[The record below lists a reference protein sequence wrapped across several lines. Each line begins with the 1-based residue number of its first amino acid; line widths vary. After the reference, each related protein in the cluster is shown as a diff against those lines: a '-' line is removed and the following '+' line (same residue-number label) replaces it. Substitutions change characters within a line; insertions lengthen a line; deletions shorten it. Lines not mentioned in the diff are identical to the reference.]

1 MDAAV
6 AAAAAATP
14 LGALATAAAGNGGP
28 LSALTT
34 AAAGKGD
41 PLGTLGALTTAATGN
56 GGPLGA
62 LGSLG
67 ALATTAA
74 AATPLGVVASTAA
87 AAAAGKGGPLGSL
100 GPLATPATGD
110 AALNNTSIMVTGH
123 NFGDAGDAGNS
134 VTKQN
139 LSKWQMF
146 CNIFISFIEY
156 CIINIFAPPE
166 LVNKKNSRIL
176 LNVIMLYA
184 INYIYKY
191 DVDKPNYEILKEI
204 RDYLKIYKE
213 FLLDKTLT
221 LSKDYLDIVHDTV
234 EDIKLIGER
243 DFLKQQDNDK
253 MDNERK
259 IADNDLTFNYIKLI
273 VDNSS
278 GLSGGLFTTITSA
291 IANIWKVMMIWT
303 KPFAGLVILVAFI
316 AFIILVFFGEDDTSP
331 ENSGGVGTGSLVGP
345 GNFNFFSKNMQ
356 GSGGAN
362 NNTDIISVLQRLP
375 QNIYSFFDKLSAAY
389 TRFSNYANSSSDFIN
404 SLSDTTPIIEARTEK
419 PNNTE
424 GLYDNIYTF
433 DYKYIYDIS
442 NDRAQIRDIIVDGA
456 GKISQINLGS
466 KGRYLSA
473 PRIIISKPSES
484 GSIKAEAKAELKL
497 IAGTTP
503 QLYEIDRIII
513 ITGGSKYKPVDNK
526 LIKIE
531 DPSHIIDSKN
541 STDDTLVYN
550 IKMPKK
556 SDNPNISEY
565 YGISHDYKFDEGGE
579 KKDEY
584 IYAPKCGTD
593 NDYVYDDCTVK
604 IKVCGEATKEDTS
617 DYKNIII

>member
-1 MDAAV
+1 MPSSVAAAAAAAAAATPLGAV
-6 AAAAAATP
+6 VSAATPLAAGPLGAVVSAAAAATP
-14 LGALATAAAGNGGP
+14 LGALANTA
-28 LSALTT
+28 S
-34 AAAGKGD
+34 
-41 PLGTLGALTTAATGN
+41 TLAT
-56 GGPLGA
+56 
-62 LGSLG
+62 G
-67 ALATTAA
+67 ALATSPLGAVVA
-74 AATPLGVVASTAA
+74 AAT
-87 AAAAGKGGPLGSL
+87 K
-100 GPLATPATGD
+100 D
-110 AALNNTSIMVTGH
+110 AALNNTSTTVTGN
-123 NFGDAGDAGNS
+123 NFGDAGKS
-134 VTKQN
+134 VTKKQDPSM
-139 LSKWQMF
+139 LQKF
-146 CNIFISFIEY
+146 FDIFILFIEY
-156 CIINIFAPPE
+156 YINIFAPPE

-191 DVDKPNYEILKEI
+191 DVHKPNYEILKEI

-278 GLSGGLFTTITSA
+278 GFSGGLFTTITSA

-316 AFIILVFFGEDDTSP
+316 AFIILVFFGEDDEPP

-356 GSGGAN
+356 GSRAN

-404 SLSDTTPIIEARTEK
+404 SLSDTTPIIKARTEK

-456 GKISQINLGS
+456 GKISQINLS
-466 KGRYLSA
+466 RKGRYLSA
-473 PRIIISKPSES
+473 PRIIISKPSVLDS
-484 GSIKAEAKAELKL
+484 TRAEAKAELKL
-497 IAGTTP
+497 IEGTTP
-503 QLYEIDRIII
+503 QLYEIDRIVI
-513 ITGGSKYKPVDNK
+513 ITGGSKYKPVDSN

-541 STDDTLVYN
+541 STDETLVYN

-556 SDNPNISEY
+556 GDNPNISEY
-565 YGISHDYKFDEGGE
+565 YGISHDYKFDKAGPSEN
-579 KKDEY
+579 EY
-584 IYAPKCGTD
+584 IYTPKCGTD

-604 IKVCGEATKEDTS
+604 IKVCGKATKEDTS